1 MKKTKRQIKES
12 IAASATSPLSYIV
25 FIDSMN
31 CIDKVRGYI
40 KMIFPQSDSEIV
52 KSWFKKVL
60 SSDTYKANEENLRAI
75 TSRFSGN
82 PQLKGLFLTLEKI
95 KSMPYTESE
104 KESHE
109 KDIQKLIEK
118 IGAYIKRRLT
128 NEDFDVLDQ
137 LTSEINHVSEKIGNM
152 IDDDALKLMS
162 VEEPEP
168 EPEPDNKDK
177 KSEKNESKISERLR
191 NKFRKKIKEIVRT
204 HLMIRK

>member
-1 MKKTKRQIKES
+1 MKKIKKKITES

-25 FIDSMN
+25 FIDAIN

-40 KMIFPQSDSEIV
+40 KMIFPQTDTEIV
-52 KSWFKKVL
+52 KSWFKKL
-60 SSDTYKANEENLRAI
+60 IASDALKPNEENLRAI
-75 TSRFSGN
+75 SSRFNGN

-104 KESHE
+104 QESHE

-128 NEDFDVLDQ
+128 NEDFEVLEQ
-137 LTSEINHVSEKIGNM
+137 LTSEVNHVSEKVGST
-152 IDDDALKLMS
+152 IDDDVAKLMS
-162 VEEPEP
+162 IEEPEP
-168 EPEPDNKDK
+168 EKEDK
-177 KSEKNESKISERLR
+177 KSEKTESKISERLR

-204 HLMIRK
+204 HLLNNK